1 LQVVVVSAG
10 YQERWLFLH
19 ADLSETC
26 KGIFFITHFD
36 AIAYGIA
43 SLRIRLGYMYLFPT
57 VFPFVLLGKPAC
69 ATLTKLLYQALPKQ
83 LSKSAKFISSALNV
97 I

>member
-1 LQVVVVSAG
+1 MLIHQRVL
-10 YQERWLFLH
+10 R
-19 ADLSETC
+19 
-26 KGIFFITHFD
+26 GIFFITHFD
-36 AIAYGIA
+36 AMPSAIA
-43 SLRIRLGYMYLFPT
+43 SLSIRLAYIVFISKGFP
-57 VFPFVLLGKPAC
+57 VHAMVRPAC